1 MGELQFPLIALAV
14 CAPLIGAW
22 AVGLADSAGRRKA
35 VAMLASALSALSCI
49 EILRETAAAGYSALA
64 EPLLG
69 ELFLADALSAAPLA
83 LFSIM
88 AFAVI
93 AASSNFYSKASILR
107 VVLLLQAGTLAAYAA
122 ATPAMFALAWVACSV
137 IPLLDRRAEA
147 SSSSVRAPALALT
160 ASSAFLLAGLG
171 VLCSS
176 SQGATGWIAPWSTFW
191 ATTDNNGG
199 VVAFVLLMLAVYF
212 RKGLFPFHGWV
223 TAAHE
228 RGHLTTAALMMN
240 GHMAAF
246 LVLRVVMP
254 LFPAISSEALV
265 LLTDAALLT
274 ALYAALLAL
283 AERSPRRIFSLL
295 LVSQSSF
302 VLAGLETGT
311 PAGVSGALVYW
322 MVVTIA
328 ATALAIVLQGV
339 EQRLRH
345 STSDGAFLGLAGPF
359 PRLATFF
366 VVCGVAL
373 VGMPGTLGFIADE
386 LLLHGALESHP
397 RLGLVMPAAAALNA
411 FHLYRLF
418 SRLFLGSQGPKL
430 SGTPDARW
438 GERLALT
445 GALALLI
452 VGGLLP
458 AKAVG
463 LRSAAADAVVNRLS
477 LESLISPGD

>member
-1 MGELQFPLIALAV
+1 MAELVFPLVALAV

-22 AVGLADSAGRRKA
+22 AAGLIAADGARKT
-35 VAMLASALSALSCI
+35 VAMLASAVSALSCL
-49 EILRETAAAGYSALA
+49 EMLREVAAAGYAPLA
-64 EPLLG
+64 EPLPG
-69 ELFLADALSAAPLA
+69 DLFYVDALSAAPLA
-83 LFSIM
+83 LFSMM
-88 AFAVI
+88 AFAVV
-93 AASSNFYSKASILR
+93 AASSNLYSKAPILR
-107 VVLLLQAGTLAAYAA
+107 VTLLIQAGTLAVYAA
-122 ATPAMFALAWVACSV
+122 ATPAMFALAWIACSV

-147 SSSSVRAPALALT
+147 PAAGGRAPALALG
-160 ASSAFLLAGLG
+160 ASCVFLLAGLG

-176 SQGATGWIAPWSTFW
+176 VQGPAGWGAPWSSFLHST
-191 ATTDNNGG
+191 ANNGG
-199 VVAFVLLMLAVYF
+199 IVAFVLLMLAIYF

-223 TAAHE
+223 TSAHE

-240 GHMAAF
+240 GHLAAF

-265 LLTDAALLT
+265 LITDAALLT
-274 ALYAALLAL
+274 ALYAAVLAL
-283 AERSPRRIFSLL
+283 SERSPRRIFSLL

-311 PAGVSGALVYW
+311 AEGVSGALVYW

-339 EQRLRH
+339 EQRLQH
-345 STSDGAFLGLAGPF
+345 ANSDGPFLGLAGPF

-397 RLGLVMPAAAALNA
+397 RLGLVMPIAAALNA

-418 SRLFLGSQGPKL
+418 SRLFLGSRGPKL
-430 SGTPDARW
+430 SGVPDARL
-438 GERLALT
+438 GERLVLT
-445 GALALLI
+445 GAVALLI

-463 LRSAAADAVVNRLS
+463 LRSAAADAVVNRLTLPS
-477 LESLISPGD
+477 PHSPGD